1 MKREQAR
8 WTREDQRLTFEQRRT
23 VYVEFYEALRRMT
36 LRAYDHGMGLSAG
49 GFELPEGWQ
58 TEAADACRRL
68 EVYASPEVSKAAIDA
83 YGATWRWGHAARH
96 GQDDETFYDNQDV
109 VDQAQIEL
117 LNAIRADLHVTG
129 TPEKYF

>member
-68 EVYASPEVSKAAIDA
+68 EVYASPEV
-83 YGATWRWGHAARH
+83 
-96 GQDDETFYDNQDV
+96 
-109 VDQAQIEL
+109 
-117 LNAIRADLHVTG
+117 
-129 TPEKYF
+129 